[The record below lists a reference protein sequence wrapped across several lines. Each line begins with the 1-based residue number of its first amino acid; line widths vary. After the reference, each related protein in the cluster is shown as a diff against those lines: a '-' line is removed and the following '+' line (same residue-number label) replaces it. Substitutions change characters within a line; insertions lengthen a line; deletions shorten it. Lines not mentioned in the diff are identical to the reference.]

1 MSLGCGEWVLCLGPG
16 RVGAKTTK
24 ARSPATTF
32 IIGVWKCF
40 SINRDDVFVI

>member
-1 MSLGCGEWVLCLGPG
+1 MGVVFKAGESRG
-16 RVGAKTTK
+16 KTTK
-24 ARSPATTF
+24 ARSPATAF

>member
-1 MSLGCGEWVLCLGPG
+1 MSLGCGEWGLCLGWG
-16 RVGAKTTK
+16 ESGKTTK